1 MNNSMPNRCG
11 GITRLE
17 IVLVIAGLF
26 LVVLCGVLP
35 ALSLHNSEKRRRVQ
49 CVANL
54 KQMALGFR
62 MWANDHAEQFCFHV
76 STNQGG
82 SLEYGGGVNTFRHFQ
97 IVSNEIG
104 SVTNLVCPQDSRQP
118 ARDWAALNNE
128 HVSYFVNLGGNET
141 QPTKMLC
148 GDRTLAPLLFPMEM
162 PPGYTTNNPLHYGVG
177 NVALSDGSVMQ
188 ASLTQFQKVEL
199 ATGLG
204 LATNRLAVP
213 W

>member
-1 MNNSMPNRCG
+1 MKYIKPNGCA

-17 IVLVIAGLF
+17 VVLVIAGLF
-26 LVVLCGVLP
+26 LVGLCGVLP
-35 ALSLHNSEKRRRVQ
+35 ALSRNNEKRGRVQ

-54 KQMALGFR
+54 KQVALGFR
-62 MWANDHAEQFCFHV
+62 MWANDHADQFCFQV

-82 SLEYGGGVNTFRHFQ
+82 TLEYGGGVNTFRHFQ
-97 IVSNEIG
+97 VVSNETSSPAMLI
-104 SVTNLVCPQDSRQP
+104 CPQDSRQP

-128 HVSYFVNLGGNET
+128 HLSYFVSLDANET

-148 GDRTLAPLLFPMEM
+148 GDRSLAAMLFPLEM
-162 PPGYTTNNPLHYGVG
+162 PPGYATNSFHLKVG

-188 ASLTQFQKVEL
+188 ASPQQFLKTGL

-204 LATNRLAVP
+204 LTTNRLAVP
-213 W
+213 